1 MSTDRV
7 SVTRTIPAPA
17 DRIFAVLA
25 DPARHSE
32 IDGSGTVTA
41 ARGGSRTLRQG
52 DSFGM
57 DMRWGLRYATRNEVV
72 ELEPDRV
79 IAWRTLAPFPLRL
92 LFTGRTWRYDLRPV
106 EGGTQVTETWDV
118 STEAPLGR
126 PAVRRLADSTR
137 RSMERTL
144 ERLEAVVADGHQR

>member
-1 MSTDRV
+1 MSPDSV
-7 SVTRTIPAPA
+7 SVTRTVPAPA
-17 DRIFAVLA
+17 ERIFAVLT
-25 DPARHSE
+25 DPSRHHE

-41 ARGGSRTLRQG
+41 ARGGSRTVGLG

-57 DMRWGLRYATRNEVV
+57 NMRWGLRYATRNEVV
-72 ELEPDRV
+72 ALEPDRV

-106 EGGTQVTETWDV
+106 EGGTEVTETWDV

-126 PAVRRLADSTR
+126 PAVRRLAGHSR

-144 ERLEAVVADGHQR
+144 ERLEGVVTDQV

>member
-7 SVTRTIPAPA
+7 SATRTIPAPA
-17 DRIFAVLA
+17 ETIFAVLA
-25 DPARHSE
+25 DPSRHAE
-32 IDGSGTVTA
+32 IDGSGTVTT

-57 DMRWGLRYATRNEVV
+57 DMRWGVRYATRNEVV
-72 ELEPDRV
+72 LLEPDRV

-92 LFTGRTWRYDLRPV
+92 LFTGRTWRYDLTPV
-106 EGGTQVTETWDV
+106 EGGTRVTETWDV

-126 PAVRRLADSTR
+126 PAVRRLAGHAR
-137 RSMERTL
+137 RSTEKTL
-144 ERLEAVVADGHQR
+144 QRLEAVVTDPA